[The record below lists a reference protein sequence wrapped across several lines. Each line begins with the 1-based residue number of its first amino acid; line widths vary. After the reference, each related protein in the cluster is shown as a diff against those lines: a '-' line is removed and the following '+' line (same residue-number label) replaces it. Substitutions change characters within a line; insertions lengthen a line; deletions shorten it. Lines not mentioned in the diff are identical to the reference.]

1 MMLSLIYNLLS
12 MGLFLGIII
21 VILFILYKSMKG
33 TTTFQK
39 LNRLT
44 VLAMIITF
52 FGLVFLGYGFL
63 NAVLGSI
70 LVLLLIRIS
79 YVIYVD
85 SN

>member
-1 MMLSLIYNLLS
+1 MVLSLFYNLLS
-12 MGLFLGIII
+12 IGLFLGVII

-33 TTTFQK
+33 RSTFQI

-44 VLAMIITF
+44 VLAMIMTF
-52 FGLVFLGYGFL
+52 IGLVFLGYGFL
-63 NAVLGSI
+63 NAVLGSTI
-70 LVLLLIRIS
+70 VLLLIRIS